1 MILVDNYFGHSVLCL
16 LLPLLGLL
24 GEYAEDGDLEKLEFR
39 AFLLGLGFRF
49 VFHGSVGGSDIGK
62 LGK

>member
-1 MILVDNYFGHSVLCL
+1 MLCL
-16 LLPLLGLL
+16 LLPLLGFL